1 MSITAEWLITD
12 CALAAIVIEH
22 RDNSAMIGSRVIP
35 RRRRTVNTI
44 LPGEVVASA
53 NQKGAEAASGS
64 WRKRLAPENHQTQ
77 TMQLQPSKQIERGMV
92 VEKPAEESVDLFIE
106 DQLTSKEH
114 RLRKYLGDLEAQ
126 PSQFHHYIRPDS
138 RSDFCVG
145 TEIRRQSDNIRT
157 CRPQFGARA
166 GRPPPALSAMMRQ
179 PRRR

>member
-53 NQKGAEAASGS
+53 KQKGAEAASGS

-106 DQLTSKEH
+106 DQT
-114 RLRKYLGDLEAQ
+114 DQ
-126 PSQFHHYIRPDS
+126 Q
-138 RSDFCVG
+138 
-145 TEIRRQSDNIRT
+145 RT
-157 CRPQFGARA
+157 
-166 GRPPPALSAMMRQ
+166 PPAEISRR
-179 PRRR
+179 PRGTTVAVPSLHPPRFQI